1 MNQHINTPSGKVS
14 SALPWINAGISLL
27 AALLGAAPF
36 TPAPIIF
43 AATLPFAAAV
53 TIQRPQ
59 ISTLAVV
66 GTFVL
71 SVAIS
76 PIKLPQLLHFPV
88 NIWFAWTCL
97 TACLALL
104 VAVPLA
110 KRKGAVGSGQTRGD
124 A

>member
-1 MNQHINTPSGKVS
+1 MNRDINTKSGKVS
-14 SALPWINAGISLL
+14 SALPWINAGISLS

-59 ISTLAVV
+59 ISTLVVV
-66 GTFVL
+66 GSFVL

-76 PIKLPQLLHFPV
+76 PIKILELLQFPV

-104 VAVPLA
+104 VAVPLPR
-110 KRKGAVGSGQTRGD
+110 RKGTVGSGRTHGD

>member
-1 MNQHINTPSGKVS
+1 MNRDINTQSGEVS
-14 SALPWINAGISLL
+14 SALPWINAGISFL

-36 TPAPIIF
+36 TSAPIIF

-59 ISTLAVV
+59 ISTLAAV
-66 GTFVL
+66 GSFVL

-76 PIKLPQLLHFPV
+76 PIKIPQLLQFPV

-104 VAVPLA
+104 VGVPLPR
-110 KRKGAVGSGQTRGD
+110 RKGTVGPGRTHGD

>member
-1 MNQHINTPSGKVS
+1 MNRDINTQSGEVS
-14 SALPWINAGISLL
+14 SALPWVNAGISLM

-59 ISTLAVV
+59 VSTLAVV
-66 GTFVL
+66 GSFVL

-76 PIKLPQLLHFPV
+76 PIKIPELLQFPV

-97 TACLALL
+97 AACLALL
-104 VAVPLA
+104 VAVPLPRSKGTVGPN
-110 KRKGAVGSGQTRGD
+110 KR
-124 A
+124 